1 MSHILLQTVLNRDGN
16 SRRIDSAIDVYLNH
30 SFKNAKRTR
39 RGSRTLLFQNLN
51 PMQPIKQWNQFL
63 SSSQNKKELVKF
75 IVNHWKQKTPFMV
88 TNIFTLVMK

>member
-16 SRRIDSAIDVYLNH
+16 SRRIDSAIDVYLDH

-51 PMQPIKQWNQFL
+51 PMQPIK
-63 SSSQNKKELVKF
+63 
-75 IVNHWKQKTPFMV
+75 
-88 TNIFTLVMK
+88 

>member
-1 MSHILLQTVLNRDGN
+1 MSHILLQTVLNCDGN
-16 SRRIDSAIDVYLNH
+16 SRRIDSVIDVYLDH

-39 RGSRTLLFQNLN
+39 RASRTLLFQNLN

-63 SSSQNKKELVKF
+63 SSLQNKKELVKF
-75 IVNHWKQKTPFMV
+75 IVNHWKQKTPFIV